1 MDEELFLLNHQ
12 VSKEE
17 MEEIQKR
24 QAAEAMQASDSEIAE
39 LKFRIYQ
46 MEQERL
52 LEKRQE
58 LQFNMMQSAILQNMQ
73 GTYTSP
79 IGYGYL
85 PPNGYHYYGA
95 NPYGYTPNLNVY
107 SPQFIPPNN
116 DAEIQELRKKLAEEQ
131 QKINRCDEDMELINN
146 RQMTVKSKPVEI
158 INIEPVKKKSF
169 AEKVAEKLDGLD
181 ALKDKIADFVWDNIL

>member
-1 MDEELFLLNHQ
+1 MDEELFLLNQQ

-58 LQFNMMQSAILQNMQ
+58 LQFNMMQSAILQGFRNIPEPSYIAPGFLNQ
-73 GTYTSP
+73 ITNCCCS
-79 IGYGYL
+79 
-85 PPNGYHYYGA
+85 
-95 NPYGYTPNLNVY
+95 YTPNLNVY

-131 QKINRCDEDMELINN
+131 QKIKRCDADMELINN

-181 ALKDKIADFVWDNIL
+181 ALKDRIADFVWDNIL